1 MEIAVIGTESLG
13 VRALCCVVQ
22 AGERRIL
29 IDPGVALGYMR
40 NGRLPHPRQVA
51 VGAAVRERIL
61 AEIPLATDIVI
72 SHYHGDHVPLKDA
85 NPYQLPLARVPP
97 ITDGVRLWA
106 KGPEGLSALS
116 LGRRE
121 DLAAHLG
128 SVPAPAEETGDG
140 VLHFSPPVFHGTRT
154 AHTGSV
160 MMTCV
165 RDGGDTFVH
174 ASDIQMLNPEAI
186 EIICAWQPDTVLAA
200 GPPLYLRRL
209 TAGECA
215 AAWNNAITLAA
226 SVPTLILDHH
236 LLRSRGGWC
245 WLERLAGEAEGRVC
259 SAAAFMGR
267 TPLLMEADRGELYEE
282 YPVPP
287 RWHDDY
293 ARGETGFEEFVD
305 AGLGRAIDRIRNG

>member
-13 VRALCCVVQ
+13 VRALCCVVSA
-22 AGERRIL
+22 AGRRIL

-61 AEIPLATDIVI
+61 AEIPRATDIVI
-72 SHYHGDHVPLKDA
+72 SHYHGDHVPLKNA

-97 ITDGVRLWA
+97 LADGVRLWC
-106 KGPEGLSALS
+106 KGTDGLSALS

-128 SVPAPAEETGDG
+128 RELFPAEETGDDI
-140 VLHFSPPVFHGTRT
+140 LSFSRPVFHGTRT

-160 MMTCV
+160 MMTCI
-165 RDGGDTFVH
+165 RDGGETFVH
-174 ASDIQMLNPEAI
+174 ASDIQMLSREAVD
-186 EIICAWQPDTVLAA
+186 IILGWQPDTVLAA

-209 TAGECA
+209 SDVDEA
-215 AAWNNAITLAA
+215 AAWDNALSLAA

-236 LLRSRGGWC
+236 LLRSREGWR
-245 WLERLAGEAEGRVC
+245 WLERLDGEAEGRVC
-259 SAAAFMGR
+259 PAAEYMGR
-267 TPLLMEADRGELYEE
+267 TPLPMEADRAELYAEF
-282 YPVPP
+282 PVPP

-293 ARGETGFEEFVD
+293 ARGETGFEGFVD
-305 AGLGRAIDRIRNG
+305 AALGRAIDQIRNG

>member
-1 MEIAVIGTESLG
+1 MQIAVIGTESLG

-22 AGERRIL
+22 AAGRRIL

-61 AEIPLATDIVI
+61 AEVPRATDIVI

-85 NPYQLPLARVPP
+85 NPFQLPLARVPP
-97 ITDGVRLWA
+97 LPDRIRLWC
-106 KGPEGLSALS
+106 KGEEGLSPLS

-128 SVPAPAEETGDG
+128 REPAPAEETGDDVLCFSRP
-140 VLHFSPPVFHGTRT
+140 VLHGTP
-154 AHTGSV
+154 ASHTGTV
-160 MMTCV
+160 MMTCI
-165 RDGGDTFVH
+165 RDGAGTFVH
-174 ASDIQMLNPEAI
+174 ASDIQMLNREAVD
-186 EIICAWQPDTVLAA
+186 IILGWQPDTVLAA

-209 TAGECA
+209 CADELA
-215 AAWNNAITLAA
+215 AARENVLALAA
-226 SVPTLILDHH
+226 SVSTLILDHH
-236 LLRSRGGWC
+236 LLRSREGWR
-245 WLERLAGEAEGRVC
+245 WLKELDTEAEGRVC
-259 SAAAFMGR
+259 PAAEYMGR
-267 TPLLMEADRGELYEE
+267 TPLLMEADRRELYER

-293 ARGETGFEEFVD
+293 ARGMAETAAFLDGELEREIE
-305 AGLGRAIDRIRNG
+305 LIRRD

>member
-22 AGERRIL
+22 AAGRRIL

-61 AEIPLATDIVI
+61 AEVPPATDIVI
-72 SHYHGDHVPLKDA
+72 SHYHGDHIPLKNA
-85 NPYQLPLARVPP
+85 NPYQLPLARFPP
-97 ITDGVRLWA
+97 LDDSVRLWP
-106 KGPEGLSALS
+106 KGPAGLSALS
-116 LGRRE
+116 LGRRD

-128 SVPAPAEETGDG
+128 RKLAPAEETGDDI
-140 VLHFSPPVFHGTRT
+140 LSFSRPVFHGTRT

-160 MMTCV
+160 MMTCI
-165 RDGGDTFVH
+165 RDGGETFVH

-186 EIICAWQPDTVLAA
+186 EIICAWEPDIVFAA

-209 TAGECA
+209 TEGEETL
-215 AAWNNAITLAA
+215 AWENAITLAA

-236 LLRSRGGWC
+236 LLRSREGWC
-245 WLERLAGEAEGRVC
+245 WLERLAGEAEGQVC

-267 TPLLMEADRGELYEE
+267 PPLLMEADRAELYEE

-293 ARGETGFEEFVD
+293 ARGETGFEDFVD